1 MIAPW
6 PALPESWRDPSM
18 EQRIGRMQEL
28 VRAVREV
35 RNRYMIDA
43 KTPLDV
49 FVRTGEQVAADFEQ
63 LRSFIVLLAGVGKLQ
78 AGPSVAR
85 PPQSASFV
93 HGEFEA
99 YTSLAGLIDREAE
112 LKRAQK
118 QLADVKKHLQGAE
131 AKLGNANFVD
141 KAPPE
146 VVQQQRDLVAD
157 LQRQIKVMEENL
169 RELRGA

>member
-49 FVRTGEQVAADFEQ
+49 FVRTSEQVTE
-63 LRSFIVLLAGVGKLQ
+63 
-78 AGPSVAR
+78 
-85 PPQSASFV
+85 
-93 HGEFEA
+93 
-99 YTSLAGLIDREAE
+99 
-112 LKRAQK
+112 
-118 QLADVKKHLQGAE
+118 LQG
-131 AKLGNANFVD
+131 
-141 KAPPE
+141 
-146 VVQQQRDLVAD
+146 
-157 LQRQIKVMEENL
+157 QIRMMEENL
-169 RELRGA
+169 RELQGA

>member
-1 MIAPW
+1 MIARW
-6 PALPESWRDPSM
+6 AVLPEAWRDPSM

-28 VRAVREV
+28 MRAVREV

-49 FVRTGEQVAADFEQ
+49 FVRTGEQVAADFEH
-63 LRSFIVLLAGVGKLQ
+63 LRPFIVLLAGVGKLQ
-78 AGPSVAR
+78 AGPSSSR

-99 YTSLAGLIDREAE
+99 YTSLAGLLDLAAE
-112 LKRAQK
+112 VKRLEK
-118 QLADVKKHLQGAE
+118 QLAEKRKHLQGTE
-131 AKLGNANFVD
+131 AKLGNASFVA

-146 VVQQQRDLVAD
+146 VVQQQREQVTE
-157 LQRQIKVMEENL
+157 LQGQIKMMEENL
-169 RELRGA
+169 RELQGA